1 MLFDEILSPTNR
13 KHLAK
18 NALSAAS
25 CGVMNWSL
33 VALGFYCARTVLDS
47 VQNGEVKGDW
57 WINIIAQVPNP

>member
-33 VALGFYCARTVLDS
+33 VALGFYSARTVLDS
-47 VQNGEVKGDW
+47 VQNGEVKGD
-57 WINIIAQVPNP
+57 